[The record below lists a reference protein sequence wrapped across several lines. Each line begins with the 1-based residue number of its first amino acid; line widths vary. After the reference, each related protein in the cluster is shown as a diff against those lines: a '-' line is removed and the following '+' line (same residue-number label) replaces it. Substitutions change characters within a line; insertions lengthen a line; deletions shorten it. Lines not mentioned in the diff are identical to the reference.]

1 MENIIKMFVS
11 GSSAEGQSYANHFRH
26 DNQLQD
32 FDFMLEVC
40 ALNSNDQL
48 VLINNA
54 PGFVLVKWSSENVTK
69 DLPHNSQFVDGFRM
83 KQQFADHYISSVNAS
98 PLLASQFNTTT
109 GTASIEAT
117 IQSDLIHQATK
128 FHNALKYV
136 ETLQSDENKKKK
148 FIEYHEWCEDNISNI
163 FDKCLPELPMYDYFG
178 KNYVSD
184 CFCMVSPAFGFQLS
198 AEHRKRAESVLNFYL
213 KYRHS
218 YCISQQIYKYL
229 QKSSC
234 LDTRPVDADLVPSEF
249 ETPLLSS
256 LIEDLSATYK
266 IDLANNRQ
274 TNTRTSHSRLIARR
288 LTHTSSDNR
297 HWFYFDNDIGWIRY
311 EQQAENQIEQA
322 FQCYRSGQGS
332 FTVDIRLPGRSDT
345 HQFNFLKG
353 QQRIKSTTMTANI
366 KRE

>member
-234 LDTRPVDADLVPSEF
+234 LDTRPVDADLVPAIRLDFWPSNMNWF
-249 ETPLLSS
+249 LNRLKTNRPLLFEK
-256 LIEDLSATYK
+256 IEPLHMHIIPKWSG
-266 IDLANNRQ
+266 
-274 TNTRTSHSRLIARR
+274 RTEKSNENIE
-288 LTHTSSDNR
+288 
-297 HWFYFDNDIGWIRY
+297 FRY
-311 EQQAENQIEQA
+311 
-322 FQCYRSGQGS
+322 S
-332 FTVDIRLPGRSDT
+332 FTAIEKELAD
-345 HQFNFLKG
+345 Q
-353 QQRIKSTTMTANI
+353 
-366 KRE
+366 